1 MQIGNLKI
9 ENKLILA
16 PMAGITNLPFR
27 LIVKDEGCGLVVS
40 EMVSAIAL
48 VRNGKKTRDLLNSD
62 PYERPLAVQ
71 LFGSEPQIMAEAA
84 RIVEGF
90 GVDILDINMGCPAKK
105 VVSSGSGSALLRDP
119 LRIKAIIEAV
129 RAAVTIPFT
138 VKIRSGWDSKST
150 NYLEIGRI
158 AEECGVDA
166 ITLHSRTAAQGF
178 GGRSDWSHIAEL
190 KKVLNIPVIG
200 NGDIKT
206 PEDAMRMLDET
217 CCDGIM
223 IGRGALG
230 NPWIFSRTLK
240 YIEEGVLQKPP
251 SEKEIHL
258 TIKRHIE
265 MLADYMGDKWAVR
278 EFRKHISWYTKG
290 LFHSADFRK
299 SVIHI
304 DSMEAL
310 MDETEAYFET
320 LESIDDD
327 FSFQAFVK
335 KSRNG
340 NYFFQATSS
349 L

>member
-1 MQIGNLKI
+1 MMQIGNLKI
-9 ENKLILA
+9 ENNLILA

-27 LIVKDEGCGLVVS
+27 LIVKDEGCGLVFS

-62 PYERPLAVQ
+62 PYERPLAAQ

-105 VVSSGSGSALLRDP
+105 VVSTGSGSALLKDP
-119 LRIKAIIEAV
+119 MRIKTIIEAV

-138 VKIRSGWDSKST
+138 VKIRSGWDSKSA
-150 NYLEIGRI
+150 NYLEIGTI

-166 ITLHSRTAAQGF
+166 ITLHPRTAAQEF
-178 GGRSDWSHIAEL
+178 GGSSDWSHIAEL
-190 KKVLNIPVIG
+190 KKALKIPVIG

-217 CCDGIM
+217 RCNGIM

-240 YIEEGVLQKPP
+240 YMEEGVLQKPP
-251 SEKEIHL
+251 AEKEIHL

-265 MLADYMGDKWAVR
+265 MLADYMGEKWAVR
-278 EFRKHISWYTKG
+278 EFRKHIGWYTKG

-304 DSMEAL
+304 DNMDAL
-310 MDETEAYFET
+310 LDETEAYFET

-327 FSFQAFVK
+327 FS
-335 KSRNG
+335 
-340 NYFFQATSS
+340 NYFSQAASS

>member
-1 MQIGNLKI
+1 MLQIGKVKI

-16 PMAGITNLPFR
+16 PMAGITNLPYR

-48 VRNGKKTRDLLNSD
+48 IRSGQKTRNLLNSD
-62 PYERPLAVQ
+62 PYEKPFSVQ

-84 RIVEGF
+84 KIIEGF
-90 GVDILDINMGCPAKK
+90 GADILDVNMGCPAKK
-105 VVSSGSGSALLRDP
+105 VVSTGSGSALLRDP
-119 LRIKAIIEAV
+119 LKIKALIEAV

-166 ITLHSRTAAQGF
+166 ITLHSRTTAQGF
-178 GGRSDWSHIAEL
+178 GGMSDWSHIAGL
-190 KKVLNIPVIG
+190 KKALKIPVIG

-206 PEDAMRMLDET
+206 PEDAKRMLDET
-217 CCDGIM
+217 SCDGLM

-240 YIEEGVLQKPP
+240 YLEEGVLEKPP
-251 SEKEIHL
+251 SEKEIYA
-258 TIKRHIE
+258 TIKRHLE
-265 MLADYMGDKWAVR
+265 MLADYLGDKWAVK

-290 LFHSADFRK
+290 LSHSADFRK
-299 SVIHI
+299 SAVHI
-304 DSMEAL
+304 DNMEDL
-310 MDETEAYFET
+310 LDETEAYFET

-327 FSFQAFVK
+327 FFYHAFGAHDNEI
-335 KSRNG
+335 SA
-340 NYFFQATSS
+340 Q
-349 L
+349 